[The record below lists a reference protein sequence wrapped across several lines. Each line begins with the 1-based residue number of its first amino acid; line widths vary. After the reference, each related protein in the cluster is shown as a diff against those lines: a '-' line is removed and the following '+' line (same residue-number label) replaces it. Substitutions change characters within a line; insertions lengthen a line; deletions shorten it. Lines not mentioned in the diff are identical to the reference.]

1 MKTREDRGA
10 GDPLLH
16 VFFKQSVRGIDV
28 FGAALRVHMR
38 ADGSVVEVSNSTAR
52 VGKLAEAAVSGPDA
66 VAAAIRDVRPELAIA
81 PAVLDGPSG
90 GDRVMRFAPGSLKAA
105 PEARLVVFPISGGGR
120 LAWKVTIVPP
130 GLSQKYDVLVDA
142 ASGEILYRRNRVRYI
157 EG

>member
-1 MKTREDRGA
+1 MKTREYRGA

-52 VGKLAEAAVSGPDA
+52 VRNLAQAGVSGPDA

-81 PAVLDGPSG
+81 PVVLDGPAG
-90 GDRVMRFAPGSLKAA
+90 ADRLTRFARGPLKSASKRGSSSSRCRVGERDWPGRSSSC
-105 PEARLVVFPISGGGR
+105 RRGC
-120 LAWKVTIVPP
+120 
-130 GLSQKYDVLVDA
+130 
-142 ASGEILYRRNRVRYI
+142 RRNTKC
-157 EG
+157 